1 MRPTAIWACLFSE
14 SSFDQVPLSVN
25 GNQGLLDIS
34 VSLGSDR
41 QTRDVGPHD
50 SVRGD

>member
-1 MRPTAIWACLFSE
+1 MRPTAIWACRSSE

-25 GNQGLLDIS
+25 GNRGLLDIS
-34 VSLGSDR
+34 VNLGSNR

-50 SVRGD
+50 SVRDD